1 MATAT
6 NINNL
11 NVLTFIKDIYLSLK
25 HIDTCFNSYK
35 ENIDTR
41 LIKLEDNQQTLLDK
55 LNNIEQLLY
64 KINSNTQNQVALDKN
79 IEHELLE
86 KMNNLNKTNITEK
99 LELKPEEL
107 TFANILENNYNILDI
122 NQTLANHNILA
133 SNNDEMSSNLLVQ
146 TYETISETTSNNKQ
160 IPKNKNET
168 LENLL
173 F

>member
-41 LIKLEDNQQTLLDK
+41 LIKLEDNQQTILDK

-64 KINSNTQNQVALDKN
+64 KINSNTENQVALDKN

-122 NQTLANHNILA
+122 NQSLANHNILA
-133 SNNDEMSSNLLVQ
+133 SNDDEMSSNLLVA
-146 TYETISETTSNNKQ
+146 TSDNKEIQ
-160 IPKNKNET
+160 KNKNET